1 VQADR
6 RDLSKTV
13 QAIAIARAYF
23 CGGLTKSEIA
33 TKFGVSRFKVA
44 RTIDKSLA
52 DGLVEIVFHCPR
64 DFIDYDLSSRLQ
76 AKFGLRHALVVFDG
90 DNDDD
95 SVLVPLGHATAM
107 LLSEIVQSDD
117 VLGFA
122 WTRTLEVLTSYLKP
136 LQAKRVVQLGGAFHG
151 AASRRTSSEILRDV
165 ARSVNGEA
173 FLFYA
178 PLVASD
184 PVAAQA
190 FLRQGDVRAAR
201 ERFPLVSKA
210 LVTIG
215 AWAAEQSSVWAAVS
229 PELRSAGADAG
240 AVAEI
245 CGICFDRRGAPVR
258 SALDD
263 LIIGIDAATLKAVPE
278 VIGVA
283 FGSGKARAV
292 RAAIEGKVVTSLIS
306 HSSLVREL
314 M

>member
-1 VQADR
+1 MQPDR

-13 QAIAIARAYF
+13 QAMAIARAYF
-23 CGGLTKSEIA
+23 CGGMTKSEVA
-33 TKFGVSRFKVA
+33 TKFGVSRFKVS
-44 RTIDKSLA
+44 RIIEKSLD
-52 DGLVEIVFHCPR
+52 DGLVEIVFHYPS
-64 DFIDYDLSSRLQ
+64 DLIDYDLSSRLQ

-90 DNDDD
+90 NNDDD
-95 SVLVPLGHATAM
+95 TVLVPLGHATAM
-107 LLSEIVQSDD
+107 LLSEIVEPDD

-136 LQAKRVVQLGGAFHG
+136 LQAKLVVQLGGAFHG

-165 ARSVNGEA
+165 ARSVKGEA
-173 FLFYA
+173 CLFYA

-190 FLRQGDVRAAR
+190 FLRQDDVRAAR
-201 ERFPLVSKA
+201 ERYSMVSKA

-215 AWAAEQSSVWAAVS
+215 AWAADQSSVWAAVS
-229 PELRSAGADAG
+229 PEMRSAGLDAG

-245 CGICFDRRGAPVR
+245 CGICFDRQGTPIRM
-258 SALDD
+258 ALDD
-263 LIIGIDAATLKAVPE
+263 LTIGIDAAALKAIPE

-283 FGSGKARAV
+283 FGSFKAQAV
-292 RAAIEGKVVTSLIS
+292 RAAIMGGVVTSLIS

-314 M
+314 L